1 VTFEK
6 NLDPERALARLTKG
20 GRIMAV
26 EDRLSLRR
34 VVDDVRG
41 YLSGERVDFDYQ
53 LDLRDVTEF
62 NRGVLELA
70 RTIPYGTLKSYKWV
84 AETIG
89 SPRATR
95 PVGQALAHN
104 PLPVVVPC
112 HRVVNSDGSL
122 GGYSGGGPDM
132 KRRLIGIE
140 AGQMGFP
147 LGESEGEVRRRVRFL
162 LETDAPPIE
171 SDDEVDAAP

>member
-1 VTFEK
+1 VTFRK
-6 NLDPERALARLTKG
+6 NLDPEGALLRLTKG

-34 VVDDVRG
+34 VADDIRR
-41 YLSGERVDFDYQ
+41 YLGGERVDFDYR
-53 LDLRDVTEF
+53 LDLRGVTEF
-62 NRGVLELA
+62 NRAVLHLA
-70 RTIPYGTLKSYKWV
+70 RTIPYGGLRSYKWV
-84 AETIG
+84 AGAVG

-104 PLPVVVPC
+104 PLPVVIPC

-122 GGYSGGGPDM
+122 GGYSGGGTDM

-147 LGESEGEVRRRVRFL
+147 LGESEGEVRERVRFL
-162 LETDAPPIE
+162 LETEDPTPDRA
-171 SDDEVDAAP
+171 DETDGAS